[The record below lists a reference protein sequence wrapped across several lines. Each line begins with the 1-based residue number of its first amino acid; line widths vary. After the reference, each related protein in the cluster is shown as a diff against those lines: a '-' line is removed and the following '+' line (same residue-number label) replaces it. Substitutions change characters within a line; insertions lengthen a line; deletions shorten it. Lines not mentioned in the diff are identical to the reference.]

1 MIIGPMTQIS
11 QPTSSMSAAPV
22 AGAVRLSDFG
32 VMRAQGEEAAK
43 FLHSQLT
50 QDLALQTAQ
59 QARLAGYC
67 SAKGRLL
74 ATLLA
79 VKPDDQTVLMALP
92 ADVLP
97 ATLKRLSM
105 FVLRAKCKL
114 SDASGEWSAWGLA
127 GEAAAQWLSASGV
140 TELPAQTWQVARFTP
155 AAGQAPASDPA
166 QSAAPSSPQSAAPS
180 EARETGGA
188 QALVTRLPDDGTA
201 PRFLLLQPAAAP
213 APALPELA
221 LDDWH
226 GLDVR
231 AGLAWVRGATVEQF
245 VPQMVNLELIGGVN
259 FQKGCYPGQEV
270 VARSQYRG
278 TIKRRTHPF
287 LVEDG
292 TQPQLAQEIFHSEDP
307 GQPAGL
313 VAATGR
319 SGGHAVLLAEVKLAA
334 LEGGSLH
341 LGSADGPRLIHQ
353 ALPYTVGEPQ

>member
-11 QPTSSMSAAPV
+11 QPLSSVSAAPV
-22 AGAVRLSDFG
+22 VGAVRLSDFG

-50 QDLALQTAQ
+50 QDLALQTLQ
-59 QARLAGYC
+59 QARLAGFC

-74 ATLLA
+74 ATMLA
-79 VKPDDQTVLMALP
+79 VKPDAQSVLMALP

-114 SDASGEWSAWGLA
+114 SDASGEWAAWGLS
-127 GEAAAQWLSASGV
+127 GEDASRWLGEVMGSEV
-140 TELPAQTWQVARFTP
+140 PAQTWQVGRFKT
-155 AAGQAPASDPA
+155 AAAAAAAAADA
-166 QSAAPSSPQSAAPS
+166 AAAPEATEAP
-180 EARETGGA
+180 EF
-188 QALVTRLPDDGTA
+188 LVTRLPDDGTA
-201 PRFLLLQPAAAP
+201 PRFLLLQPASAP
-213 APALPELA
+213 APALPDIA
-221 LDDWH
+221 LEDWH

-231 AGLAWVRGATVEQF
+231 AGLAWVRAATVEQF

-287 LVEDG
+287 ALDG
-292 TQPQLAQEIFHSEDP
+292 ERSDSAPQLAQEIFHSDDP

-319 SGGHAVLLAEVKLAA
+319 SAGRPVLLAEVKLAA
-334 LEGGSLH
+334 LEAGSLH
-341 LGSADGPRLIHQ
+341 LGSIDGPRLTLQ
-353 ALPYTVGEPQ
+353 PLPYTVGEPQ